1 MAYNPTPKS
10 KIAQLRRDI
19 EQLDQKMTECTTDR
33 PYQPRAGLAQDLKTE
48 RPNASH
54 HTSALQ
60 STAVRERLAAL
71 QRQKDTDLLEIRTRK
86 EALDTRISEAKAQL
100 PILTAQMTEAKRRF
114 EGEKTKVE
122 VQHRMQTAKRKKELQ
137 LLEKDTEQ
145 LVLRKQELES
155 SLQRDQEDANS
166 ASERIRMSQEE
177 VLSWAVMYEEYLC
190 EREEA
195 EVRVSHLLKRKEVKG
210 LVERI
215 WAQRG
220 QHRAST
226 QSTALKGKL
235 EAANSQI
242 SAIIQAGTALMAEKQ
257 EILTL
262 VCEENR
268 HGTDLGA
275 MEDRL
280 EAQLGLN
287 STISEVNQASG
298 FDIDEEILRVQVT
311 LVEKRIQSIEKK
323 HILDTLDLSERLIE
337 VPAQALELEEMSV
350 AMNRTHLNRAAAV
363 AQWKSA
369 AEELLR
375 GKAAPS
381 FPATDNA
388 ILDEIKR
395 KSRNLRL
402 DKKQALERLI
412 EEYVESVKTREN
424 VLQSVKSMENRR
436 KLAEV
441 VGKLERN
448 QEERIVLQG
457 EMVGIRTNLKEIALK
472 GTDETEG
479 PDLTHPHYE
488 LAETLVSRV
497 IYWEDLA
504 EMAGNRMKTIGNVRK
519 EGVKEVEC
527 IQQGLV
533 QKQQDLSSLHLHLR
547 KAEVKVQALSQGL
560 KAPSPVLPDTDL
572 VQIQGTLSQITAQIE
587 GWEGGVRDL
596 EEEQSRIE
604 ALVVREQSQ
613 LQNQLH
619 SILQAD
625 ALLGLMTPQFDP
637 RDSAELGFATLSK
650 VRSNSEF
657 HGTSR
662 SRSLL
667 RTSVPRLPSRSP
679 IESHSPMLELLDL
692 DDDLDQLME
701 TLEDVSPVKRPLS
714 DLTLSDK
721 DFFQRILPLLEGGE
735 LYKKYS
741 KSNSLKQRAF
751 DPLLVSEIPPEACG
765 YGIRTFRL
773 ARSLSEVEIMQG
785 LKSLPESSLSIE
797 HIHGPLIPQVTMT
810 LLKTQKRLMRVAGKG
825 RSEETLRKYKE
836 MKESGFVN
844 VNSAAFEEICRG
856 CEFYPFSIVLTHS
869 GRVELVAR
877 TYYTFK
883 TWVNGLNAL
892 LKRKADL
899 ADLSGRLKVTK
910 RWV

>member
-60 STAVRERLAAL
+60 STAIRERLAAL
-71 QRQKDTDLLEIRTRK
+71 QRQKDTDLFEIRARK

-100 PILTAQMTEAKRRF
+100 PILTAQMTEAKRRY
-114 EGEKTKVE
+114 EGERTKIE

-137 LLEKDTEQ
+137 LLEKDAEQ
-145 LVLRKQELES
+145 LFLRKQQLES
-155 SLQRDQEDANS
+155 SLQQAQEDANS
-166 ASERIRMSQEE
+166 AEERLLMSQEE
-177 VLSWAVMYEEYLC
+177 LLSCAVTHEEYLG

-195 EVRVSHLLKRKEVKG
+195 EVRVNHLIKRKEVTE

-220 QHRAST
+220 QHRSRS
-226 QSTALKGKL
+226 QSTALQGQL
-235 EAANSQI
+235 AAADTQFT
-242 SAIIQAGTALMAEKQ
+242 AVVKAGTALLAEKQ
-257 EILTL
+257 ELGTW
-262 VCEENR
+262 VSEENR
-268 HGTDLGA
+268 HGMELGA

-280 EAQLGLN
+280 KVQLGLN
-287 STISEVNQASG
+287 EAISEVNQAAG
-298 FDIDEEILRVQVT
+298 FDIDEEILRVQVS
-311 LVEKRIQSIEKK
+311 LVEKCIQSIEKK
-323 HILDTLDLSERLIE
+323 HILDTLDLSERLLE
-337 VPAQALELEEMSV
+337 MPSQASDLQEMS
-350 AMNRTHLNRAAAV
+350 AGLHRTHLNRAAAV

-375 GKAAPS
+375 GKAQAVS
-381 FPATDNA
+381 PASDSA
-388 ILDEIKR
+388 ILEDIKR
-395 KSRNLRL
+395 KNRSMRP
-402 DKKQALERLI
+402 DKKQAMERLL
-412 EEYVESVKTREN
+412 EEYLESVKTREN
-424 VLQSVKSMENRR
+424 ALQSVKSLQNRS
-436 KLAEV
+436 KLSTV
-441 VGKLERN
+441 VSELERN
-448 QEERIVLQG
+448 QEAKIELQV
-457 EMVGIRTNLKEIALK
+457 EMVRLRTTLKEIALK
-472 GTDETEG
+472 GRGEAVE
-479 PDLTHPHYE
+479 PDSSHPNYQ
-488 LAETLVSRV
+488 LAEALVSRV
-497 IYWEDLA
+497 IYWDDLA
-504 EMAGNRMKTIGNVRK
+504 EMAANRIKALGMICK
-519 EGVKEVEC
+519 EGGRQVES
-527 IQQGLV
+527 IQQGLM
-533 QKQQDLSSLHLHLR
+533 QRQQDLASLHLQLR

-560 KAPSPVLPDTDL
+560 KAPPPAPPDTDL
-572 VQIQGTLSQITAQIE
+572 AQTQAALTQANAQIE
-587 GWEGGVRDL
+587 ACEGGVRDL
-596 EEEQSRIE
+596 EAEQSRIE
-604 ALVVREQSQ
+604 ALAAREQTQLQSQ
-613 LQNQLH
+613 LHSVLH
-619 SILQAD
+619 SD

-657 HGTSR
+657 HGTAR

-679 IESHSPMLELLDL
+679 IEDHSPMLELLDL

-701 TLEDVSPVKRPLS
+701 TLEDVSPVKRPVT

-765 YGIRTFRL
+765 YGIRTFKL
-773 ARSLSEVEIMQG
+773 ARSLREVEIMQG

-810 LLKTQKRLMRVAGKG
+810 LLKTQKRLMRIAGKG

-899 ADLSGRLKVTK
+899 ADLSARLKVTK